1 MGANAL
7 NTANMTYVRQVQ
19 YTLTTK
25 VVQEDDI
32 YIKVQKKKK
41 SVLKRVQ
48 RNVYLNVSH
57 DIVIDFFT
65 RLCMNM
71 SLGEL
76 DQIISESFILL
87 AKLMVTVT
95 VNI

>member
-25 VVQEDDI
+25 AVQEDDI
-32 YIKVQKKKK
+32 YIKVQKKK
-41 SVLKRVQ
+41 SVLKKVQ

-57 DIVIDFFT
+57 DLVTDFFT

-76 DQIISESFILL
+76 DQNISESFILL
-87 AKLMVTVT
+87 TKLMVTVT

>member
-7 NTANMTYVRQVQ
+7 NTANMTYVRQIQ

-25 VVQEDDI
+25 VVQEHDI
-32 YIKVQKKKK
+32 YIKVQKKK
-41 SVLKRVQ
+41 SVLKKVQ

-57 DIVIDFFT
+57 DLVMDFFT

-76 DQIISESFILL
+76 DQNISESFILL
-87 AKLMVTVT
+87 TKLMVTVT

>member
-7 NTANMTYVRQVQ
+7 NTANMTYVRQIQ

-25 VVQEDDI
+25 VVQEHDI
-32 YIKVQKKKK
+32 YIKVQKKK
-41 SVLKRVQ
+41 SVLKKVQ

-57 DIVIDFFT
+57 DLVTDFFI

-76 DQIISESFILL
+76 DQNISESFILL
-87 AKLMVTVT
+87 TKLMVTVT